1 MTKRQTRMFFYGG
14 TGFFSLVFLVL
25 TVDTHRQV
33 DRLTNANRIT
43 PEVVEGKHVW
53 HRKNCINCHTILG
66 EGAYYAPDLTKIT
79 DLRGEAYPG
88 GLGFAFRAGGAETR
102 ERAWAAARSTGQ
114 RGPAQ
119 RAGDSD
125 PAQPS
130 R

>member
-79 DLRGEAYPG
+79 DLRGEAY
-88 GLGFAFRAGGAETR
+88 LR
-102 ERAWAAARSTGQ
+102 EFLR
-114 RGPAQ
+114 
-119 RAGDSD
+119 
-125 PAQPS
+125 QPS
-130 R
+130 KFYSEQQHRRLMPNQNLDGCFRNSRR